1 MTLDRRLV
9 ARTLYLMLGF
19 PGAGKTTTAM
29 IIAEQTGAVHLW
41 ADKVRREMFGVPTH
55 SHEENLK
62 LYAHMNDLAAQLL
75 KEGKSVVFDTNF
87 NFYRDREHLREVAA
101 SADAEAV
108 IVWLTTAKDIAR
120 KRATEDGH
128 LQATRVLGDMP
139 VSEFERM
146 SGNLERP
153 HPDEKVIELDG
164 TKITSDYVKA
174 RL

>member
-1 MTLDRRLV
+1 M
-9 ARTLYLMLGF
+9 AKTLYLMLGF

-41 ADKVRREMFGVPTH
+41 ADKVRREMFGHPAHT
-55 SHEENLK
+55 HEENLK
-62 LYAHMNDLAAQLL
+62 LYAHMNELAEQLL
-75 KEGKSVVFDTNF
+75 QEGKSVIFDTNF
-87 NFYRDREHLREVAA
+87 NFYKDREHLRQIAA
-101 SADAEAV
+101 KTGSQAV
-108 IVWLTTAKDIAR
+108 IVWLTTSKDIAR

-146 SGNLERP
+146 SGNLEVP
-153 HPDEKVIELDG
+153 HPDEKVVELDG
-164 TKITSDYVKA
+164 TKITADYVKA